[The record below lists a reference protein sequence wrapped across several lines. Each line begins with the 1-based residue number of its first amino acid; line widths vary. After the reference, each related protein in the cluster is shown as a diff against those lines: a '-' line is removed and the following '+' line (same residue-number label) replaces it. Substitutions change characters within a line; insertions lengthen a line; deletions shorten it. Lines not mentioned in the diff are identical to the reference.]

1 MNRFRLL
8 LLLICSLPVL
18 GALSNTSPAQTN
30 KATIVGT
37 VTDATGAVISKATV
51 KVTNIGT
58 NAERTVT
65 AGDDGTYIV
74 PLLDIGT
81 YRVRASAPGFQDVTR
96 KNIVLNIGARLPV
109 DIQLSQAPL
118 ASQVVTTTAEAP
130 IIQTQ
135 SSDRGAVITGREVT
149 ELPLSGR
156 NFTLLA
162 TLLPGVARGSN
173 VGFGGSGPD
182 SRQFNNGDPRAGDAG
197 PGTTTAQGDTPT
209 ARFARSGGGTL
220 TVNGQRPTNNNFSLD
235 GVDNN
240 EPQFGTIG
248 VFPNPDAI
256 AEFKVTTSIP
266 PAEVGRAAGAVI
278 NTTTKSGTNSLHG
291 SLYYYGQNSALNAFH
306 PILKRNRAEAIGRGD
321 RFIPD
326 KAVQQIHEFGGTI
339 GAPAFLQGLYN
350 AHNRTFFFYDFPGQR
365 NNIPFPFTST
375 VPTAGSRNG
384 DFSDFAPIIDP
395 QTGHAFPNNR
405 IPVQRIDPLA
415 QKILNL
421 YPLPTAN
428 ISNPGQNTPNYF
440 SQRQN
445 REVINNHGIRIDHRV
460 SANNSLTGRYND
472 QQLKNGRENFFPI
485 SLTGPP
491 GLPSAGFGAREEVGN
506 TRQVVLTDTH
516 TFSPSVLNE
525 FRYGL
530 TKLNLGINNC
540 GVLGACGVSAT
551 WAKDVA

>member
-1 MNRFRLL
+1 MNGRATLTPYWSIIKEPNMNRFRLL

-51 KVTNIGT
+51 KVTNVGT

-96 KNIVLNIGARLPV
+96 ENIVLNIGDRLPV
-109 DIQLSQAPL
+109 DIQLSQAAL
-118 ASQVVTTTAEAP
+118 SSQVVTITAGAP

-182 SRQFNNGDPRAGDAG
+182 SRQFNNGDPRAGDGG
-197 PGTTTAQGDTPT
+197 PGSTNAQGDTPT

-220 TVNGQRPTNNNFSLD
+220 TANGQRPTNNNFSLD

-256 AEFKVTTSIP
+256 AEFKVTTSVP

-278 NTTTKSGTNSLHG
+278 NTTTKSGTNNLHG

-306 PILKRNRAEAIGRGD
+306 PILKRNRAQAIINND
-321 RFIPD
+321 AFIPD

-339 GAPAFLQGLYN
+339 GGPVFIPGVYDG
-350 AHNRTFFFYDFPGQR
+350 RDKTFFFYDYLGQR
-365 NNIPFPFTST
+365 NNIQFPFSST

-384 DFSDFAPIIDP
+384 DFTGFGPIIDP
-395 QTGHAFPNNR
+395 NTGKQFPGNKINR
-405 IPVQRIDPLA
+405 PLDPIA
-415 QKILNL
+415 QKVLNL
-421 YPLPTAN
+421 YPLPTSN
-428 ISNPGQNTPNYF
+428 VFNPGQNTPNYF
-440 SQRQN
+440 SQRLN

-460 SANNSLTGRYND
+460 SSKNSLTGRYND
-472 QQLKNGRENFFPI
+472 QPLENVRQNFFPI
-485 SLTGPP
+485 SVTGPP
-491 GLPSAGFGAREEVGN
+491 GLPTA
-506 TRQVVLTDTH
+506 
-516 TFSPSVLNE
+516 
-525 FRYGL
+525 
-530 TKLNLGINNC
+530 
-540 GVLGACGVSAT
+540 
-551 WAKDVA
+551 